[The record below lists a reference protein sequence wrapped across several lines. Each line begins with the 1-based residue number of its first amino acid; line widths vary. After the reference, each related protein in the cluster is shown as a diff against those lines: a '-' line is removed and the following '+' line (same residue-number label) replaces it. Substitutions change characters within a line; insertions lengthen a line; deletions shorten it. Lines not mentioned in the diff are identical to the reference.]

1 MHLTQVY
8 LTRARVFR
16 TAEPP
21 SEATRKSLRSQM
33 LPILR
38 MTTLGRKYYTYL
50 TLTKGLLQPIS
61 SVCKAK
67 PFPGLKY
74 TSPPTLIIIIIIII
88 IIISL
93 FYFIFLFFYFFI
105 FLFFYFFYFVVYI
118 TIFSNFSFGC
128 SISLWLFKWNAE
140 AFCELWL
147 GKWGKR
153 CSTGVNQPLEPFNVF
168 LKFPLTCFFSWWISH
183 CPPYPP
189 CEQVFSWRAQNV

>member
-88 IIISL
+88 SL
-93 FYFIFLFFYFFI
+93 FYFI

-128 SISLWLFKWNAE
+128 SISLWLFKRNAE

-153 CSTGVNQPLEPFNVF
+153 CSTGVNQPLEPFNFFFGSF
-168 LKFPLTCFFSWWISH
+168 LLHAFFHDESH
-183 CPPYPP
+183 PVPHIRLVGRFFLGALKMCN
-189 CEQVFSWRAQNV
+189 F

>member
-1 MHLTQVY
+1 MHLPQVY

-67 PFPGLKY
+67 PFSGLKY

-88 IIISL
+88 ISL
-93 FYFIFLFFYFFI
+93 FYFIILLFYFFI
-105 FLFFYFFYFVVYI
+105 FFTLQFTSLFFQISVSGVPFLCGFLNGMQKLFVSY
-118 TIFSNFSFGC
+118 G
-128 SISLWLFKWNAE
+128 
-140 AFCELWL
+140 
-147 GKWGKR
+147 
-153 CSTGVNQPLEPFNVF
+153 LENEEKDVAR
-168 LKFPLTCFFSWWISH
+168 
-183 CPPYPP
+183 
-189 CEQVFSWRAQNV
+189 V

>member
-1 MHLTQVY
+1 MHLPQVY

-88 IIISL
+88 ISSSSSSL
-93 FYFIFLFFYFFI
+93 FYFIFLFS
-105 FLFFYFFYFVVYI
+105 YFFYFVVYI

-147 GKWGKR
+147 GK
-153 CSTGVNQPLEPFNVF
+153 
-168 LKFPLTCFFSWWISH
+168 
-183 CPPYPP
+183 
-189 CEQVFSWRAQNV
+189 

>member
-1 MHLTQVY
+1 MHLPQVY

-88 IIISL
+88 IIIVIIIIIISL
-93 FYFIFLFFYFFI
+93 FYFI

-147 GKWGKR
+147 GK
-153 CSTGVNQPLEPFNVF
+153 
-168 LKFPLTCFFSWWISH
+168 
-183 CPPYPP
+183 
-189 CEQVFSWRAQNV
+189 

>member
-67 PFPGLKY
+67 PFSGLKY

-88 IIISL
+88 IISL
-93 FYFIFLFFYFFI
+93 FYFIILLFYYFI
-105 FLFFYFFYFVVYI
+105 FFTL
-118 TIFSNFSFGC
+118 
-128 SISLWLFKWNAE
+128 
-140 AFCELWL
+140 
-147 GKWGKR
+147 
-153 CSTGVNQPLEPFNVF
+153 
-168 LKFPLTCFFSWWISH
+168 
-183 CPPYPP
+183 
-189 CEQVFSWRAQNV
+189 

>member
-1 MHLTQVY
+1 MHLPQVY

-74 TSPPTLIIIIIIII
+74 TSPPTLIIIIIISSSSSSSS
-88 IIISL
+88 SL
-93 FYFIFLFFYFFI
+93 FYFIFLFS
-105 FLFFYFFYFVVYI
+105 YFFYFVVYI

-147 GKWGKR
+147 GK
-153 CSTGVNQPLEPFNVF
+153 
-168 LKFPLTCFFSWWISH
+168 
-183 CPPYPP
+183 
-189 CEQVFSWRAQNV
+189 